1 MGLGNASINQA
12 DLMKK
17 TVYDVD
23 QDGVVD
29 AAEAGEADSIDGGE
43 IT

>member
-1 MGLGNASINQA
+1 MGLGSAAVNPDDI
-12 DLMKK
+12 MKK
-17 TVYDVD
+17 QVYDVD
-23 QDGVVD
+23 RDGVVD